1 MISLDQLNQL
11 PIVHRQ
17 TIPESYLDVMGHMN
31 IRWYVAIYDDAAW
44 NFFESLGMTH
54 EHYLQSNNGMF
65 ALQQFISYLAEVHVG
80 ETVSVRTRILG
91 RSAKRIHFMHFMVN
105 ETTGVLAS
113 TMEVL
118 GSHADTQLRRT
129 SPFPDD
135 IAQVIDG
142 VLASHHQL
150 DWSAPV
156 CGVIRP

>member
-1 MISLDQLNQL
+1 MISLAQLNQL
-11 PIVHRQ
+11 PAVHRV

-31 IRWYVAIYDDAAW
+31 VRWYVTIFDDAAW
-44 NFFESLGMTH
+44 RFFESLGMTH
-54 EHYLQSNNGMF
+54 EHYLQSDYGMF

-118 GSHADTQLRRT
+118 GSHANTQLRRT

-135 IAQVIDG
+135 QAQMIDD
-142 VLASHHQL
+142 VLNEHNQL
-150 DWSAPV
+150 AWPAPV